1 MLSAYKPNSN
11 CTKVISRFYENIM
24 ECKGKST
31 LFVKS
36 KWEDELNVEISVCNS
51 TYLHKVT
58 PMEGIQLEKS
68 DLIFYYA

>member
-1 MLSAYKPNSN
+1 
-11 CTKVISRFYENIM
+11 M

-31 LFVKS
+31 LYVKS
-36 KWEDELNVEISVCNS
+36 KWEDELNVEISEEDVCNS

-68 DLIFYYA
+68 DFIFYYA